1 MIVRIRDV
9 AKLINNKQTNK
20 VLDSTT
26 YVTTENMLP
35 NRGGVEFPVK
45 KLPKNIKKIN
55 TYKKGDIL
63 ISNIRPYFKK
73 IWLADRDGSCSGDVL
88 IFRSAN
94 KELLQEFLYL
104 VLQTDNFFE
113 YMTVTSKGTKMPRG
127 DKEAISEFKFNLPN
141 IEVQKDICQ
150 KLLLLERKIKL
161 NKEINANLL
170 KLADTHYNFMISNKE
185 LVSTTIGDIGTVVGG
200 GTPSTKIPEYWN
212 GDIPWISPKD
222 LSTHSKVFTKI
233 GSKSITEQGLKK
245 SSAKLLP
252 KETILFSSRA
262 PIGYISIADNELTTN
277 QGFKS
282 VIPKKEYPAFFMYE
296 LLKNET
302 EHIVNE
308 ATGSTF
314 KEVSGTILKNHSVQ
328 IPISKAAMEFNELV
342 KPVFHKIRQLEIE
355 NTYLMNLKNV
365 LLQKLLGY

>member
-1 MIVRIRDV
+1 MI
-9 AKLINNKQTNK
+9 T
-20 VLDSTT
+20 S
-26 YVTTENMLP
+26 
-35 NRGGVEFPVK
+35 
-45 KLPKNIKKIN
+45 
-55 TYKKGDIL
+55 
-63 ISNIRPYFKK
+63 
-73 IWLADRDGSCSGDVL
+73 
-88 IFRSAN
+88 
-94 KELLQEFLYL
+94 LLGL
-104 VLQTDNFFE
+104 
-113 YMTVTSKGTKMPRG
+113 
-127 DKEAISEFKFNLPN
+127 
-141 IEVQKDICQ
+141 
-150 KLLLLERKIKL
+150 
-161 NKEINANLL
+161 INANLL
-170 KLADTHYNFMISNKE
+170 ELADTHYNFMISNKK

-233 GSKSITEQGLKK
+233 GSKNITEQGLKK

-296 LLKNET
+296 LLKSET

-328 IPISKAAMEFNELV
+328 IPTSKVAIEFNELV

-355 NTYLMNLKNV
+355 NIYLMNLKNV

>member
-1 MIVRIRDV
+1 MTIQD
-9 AKLINNKQTNK
+9 NKQTNK

-161 NKEINANLL
+161 NKEINANLAQIKSTLFTKLFNDHL
-170 KLADTHYNFMISNKE
+170 KTNLNGTLSDLAKIQTGKRPKIIYEKLDK
-185 LVSTTIGDIGTVVGG
+185 STLYPVVGA
-200 GTPSTKIPEYWN
+200 
-212 GDIPWISPKD
+212 
-222 LSTHSKVFTKI
+222 SKVMGYTNDYLYNE
-233 GSKSITEQGLKK
+233 SIITTGRVGTHGIIQRFQEPVWV
-245 SSAKLLP
+245 SDNSFV
-252 KETILFSSRA
+252 IL
-262 PIGYISIADNELTTN
+262 
-277 QGFKS
+277 
-282 VIPKKEYPAFFMYE
+282 
-296 LLKNET
+296 T
-302 EHIVNE
+302 EHEDYIFEILSHRVNYGSLN
-308 ATGSTF
+308 TGSTQPLITQTTLSNIDIYIPTSEELYEF
-314 KEVSGTILKNHSVQ
+314 EVQSTPITDIQFTLKEENIKLENIKRTLLKKF
-328 IPISKAAMEFNELV
+328 II
-342 KPVFHKIRQLEIE
+342 
-355 NTYLMNLKNV
+355 
-365 LLQKLLGY
+365 

>member
-1 MIVRIRDV
+1 
-9 AKLINNKQTNK
+9 
-20 VLDSTT
+20 
-26 YVTTENMLP
+26 
-35 NRGGVEFPVK
+35 
-45 KLPKNIKKIN
+45 
-55 TYKKGDIL
+55 
-63 ISNIRPYFKK
+63 
-73 IWLADRDGSCSGDVL
+73 
-88 IFRSAN
+88 
-94 KELLQEFLYL
+94 
-104 VLQTDNFFE
+104 
-113 YMTVTSKGTKMPRG
+113 
-127 DKEAISEFKFNLPN
+127 
-141 IEVQKDICQ
+141 
-150 KLLLLERKIKL
+150 
-161 NKEINANLL
+161 
-170 KLADTHYNFMISNKE
+170 MISNKK

-296 LLKNET
+296 LLKSET

-328 IPISKAAMEFNELV
+328 IPTSKVAMEFNELV

-355 NTYLMNLKNV
+355 NIYLMNLKNV